1 MRVSMCNVDHRK
13 GGVRIWRFGFNYV
26 DLTPDVLHFLLFF
39 FIFLEVSVM
48 EENSP
53 FDKNVFGADY
63 ELDIR
68 KNIET
73 EESEDEEDE
82 VEDDKV

>member
-1 MRVSMCNVDHRK
+1 
-13 GGVRIWRFGFNYV
+13 
-26 DLTPDVLHFLLFF
+26 
-39 FIFLEVSVM
+39 M
-48 EENSP
+48 EENNS

>member
-1 MRVSMCNVDHRK
+1 MLTIYWGS
-13 GGVRIWRFGFNYV
+13 VRIWWFGFNYV

-39 FIFLEVSVM
+39 LFFLEVSVM
-48 EENSP
+48 EENSQ